1 MKYKCRDISI
11 DLRYKGK
18 RKAASFQ
25 DSSVLKGACL
35 VLVENLGLN
44 LFDVHN
50 NLEIDPVFA
59 HI

>member
-1 MKYKCRDISI
+1 M

-18 RKAASFQ
+18 RKATNFQ
-25 DSSVLKGACL
+25 DSSLLKGACL
-35 VLVENLGLN
+35 VLVENLQLN